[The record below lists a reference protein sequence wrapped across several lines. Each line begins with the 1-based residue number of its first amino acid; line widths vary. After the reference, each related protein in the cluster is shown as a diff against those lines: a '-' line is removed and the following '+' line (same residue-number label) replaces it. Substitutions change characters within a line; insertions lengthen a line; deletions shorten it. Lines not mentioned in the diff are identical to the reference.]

1 MAPQTAPAAMPPRKA
16 IIQII
21 AGGTVSLGMPSASM
35 RLAMVPMRYWPG
47 APMLKR
53 PVLYATATER
63 PVMMSGVARKSILPM
78 LVGLKPK
85 ASAPEASRP
94 VESMPKST
102 RRMPSQVLAPEMLAL
117 AAPTMSTMMLPTARP
132 MIIESME
139 ASTVRVPSLRY
150 ISPRRSFMPWP
161 PSPAAS
167 RRPCRG
173 RAPARW

>member
-1 MAPQTAPAAMPPRKA
+1 
-16 IIQII
+16 
-21 AGGTVSLGMPSASM
+21 
-35 RLAMVPMRYWPG
+35 
-47 APMLKR
+47 
-53 PVLYATATER
+53 
-63 PVMMSGVARKSILPM
+63 MMSGVARKSILPM

-139 ASTVRVPSLRY
+139 ASTVRVPSLRLY
-150 ISPRRSFMPWP
+150 LAQTFFHAVASF
-161 PSPAAS
+161 
-167 RRPCRG
+167 PCRF
-173 RAPARW
+173 APAM